1 MAEAVHKTGNGV
13 LIDTYAQKTAL
24 RLGVSAESV
33 RAEFKKNLAS
43 QAAPRASEEESFE
56 SAEPTA
62 EIAPP
67 SPIELHLLKLLLLH
81 DELVPWAAQHLSA
94 SWILHPHVRQVV
106 DLRLAAQ
113 EHEAWHSLAEF
124 LDSCESAE
132 QRSLITEAATAD
144 RKIPN
149 PATQLADVTL
159 KLRNQFLDR
168 HIGALTQ
175 KISQP
180 QTDDDEKVA
189 LLREQMKLKE
199 QKRLPLAP
207 LEN

>member
-1 MAEAVHKTGNGV
+1 MAEAVYKTGNGV

-33 RAEFKKNLAS
+33 RAEFKKNPAP
-43 QAAPRASEEESFE
+43 QAAPRETEEESFE
-56 SAEPTA
+56 LAEA
-62 EIAPP
+62 MEVVRP
-67 SPIELHLLKLLLLH
+67 SPTEFHLLKLLLLD
-81 DELVPWAAQHLSA
+81 DELMRWASLHLDVN
-94 SWILHPHVRQVV
+94 WILHPQVRQII

-113 EHEAWHSLAEF
+113 EHETWHNLGEF
-124 LDSCESAE
+124 LDACESAE
-132 QRSLITEAATAD
+132 QRSLITEAVAED

-149 PATQLADVTL
+149 PETQLADVTL

-168 HIGALTQ
+168 QIGALTQ

-180 QTDDDEKVA
+180 ELNDEERVT

-199 QKRLPLAP
+199 LKRSPLGQTKAD
-207 LEN
+207 